1 MQIKKHDYV
10 KINAIQSLEFGF
22 YFLAGDI
29 LVFSFFSSKGYF
41 SAFGIFFFFFER
53 KFTTL
58 SINRVLYWC
67 FISSIVVFIQLNIF
81 ANLAISA
88 DNGTITN
95 ENGSEIIFSTV
106 ITGTSI
112 LIIIIILSVI
122 KWRMEKRS
130 VYLLDQEVG
139 A

>member
-1 MQIKKHDYV
+1 MIMSKSMRSKAWSLDFISWQETSLFSV
-10 KINAIQSLEFGF
+10 FFIQGL
-22 YFLAGDI
+22 LQCLWD
-29 LVFSFFSSKGYF
+29 
-41 SAFGIFFFFFER
+41 FFFFFER

>member
-1 MQIKKHDYV
+1 MSKSMRSK
-10 KINAIQSLEFGF
+10 AWSLDFISWQET
-22 YFLAGDI
+22 
-29 LVFSFFSSKGYF
+29 SFFSVFFIQGLLQCLW
-41 SAFGIFFFFFER
+41 AFFFYFER

-95 ENGSEIIFSTV
+95 ENRSEIIFSTV

>member
-29 LVFSFFSSKGYF
+29 LVFSFFHPRATSVPLGF
-41 SAFGIFFFFFER
+41 FFFFFER

-112 LIIIIILSVI
+112 LIIIFILSVI

>member
-1 MQIKKHDYV
+1 MIQIKKHDYV

-29 LVFSFFSSKGYF
+29 LVFNFFHPR
-41 SAFGIFFFFFER
+41 ATLVPLGIFFFFER

>member
-1 MQIKKHDYV
+1 MIQIKKHDYV

-29 LVFSFFSSKGYF
+29 LVFSFFHPRATSVPL
-41 SAFGIFFFFFER
+41 GIFFFFER

>member
-29 LVFSFFSSKGYF
+29 LVFSFFHPRATSVPL
-41 SAFGIFFFFFER
+41 GIFFFFER

-58 SINRVLYWC
+58 SINRLLYWC
-67 FISSIVVFIQLNIF
+67 FISSRVFFIQLNIF

-95 ENGSEIIFSTV
+95 ENGSKIIFSIV

-112 LIIIIILSVI
+112 LIIIFILSVI

>member
-1 MQIKKHDYV
+1 MIQIKKHDYV

-29 LVFSFFSSKGYF
+29 LVFSFFHPRATSVPL
-41 SAFGIFFFFFER
+41 GIFFFFER

-112 LIIIIILSVI
+112 LIIIFILSVI

>member
-1 MQIKKHDYV
+1 MMQIKKHDYV

-29 LVFSFFSSKGYF
+29 LVFSFFHPRATSVSL
-41 SAFGIFFFFFER
+41 GIFFFLKENSPPFQL
-53 KFTTL
+53 TVCSTGAL
-58 SINRVLYWC
+58 SLAEYFLYNW
-67 FISSIVVFIQLNIF
+67 IF
-81 ANLAISA
+81 LLNLAISA

-112 LIIIIILSVI
+112 LIIIFILSVI

>member
-1 MQIKKHDYV
+1 MSKSMRSKAWSLDFISWQETSLFSV
-10 KINAIQSLEFGF
+10 FFIQGL
-22 YFLAGDI
+22 LQCLWD
-29 LVFSFFSSKGYF
+29 
-41 SAFGIFFFFFER
+41 FFFFFER

>member
-1 MQIKKHDYV
+1 MIMSKSMRSK
-10 KINAIQSLEFGF
+10 AWSLDFISWQET
-22 YFLAGDI
+22 
-29 LVFSFFSSKGYF
+29 SFFSVFFIQGLLQCLW
-41 SAFGIFFFFFER
+41 AFFFYFER

>member
-1 MQIKKHDYV
+1 MSKSMQSKAWSLDFISWQETSLFSV
-10 KINAIQSLEFGF
+10 FFIQGL
-22 YFLAGDI
+22 LQCLWA
-29 LVFSFFSSKGYF
+29 
-41 SAFGIFFFFFER
+41 FFFFFLKENSPP
-53 KFTTL
+53 FQLTVCSTGAL
-58 SINRVLYWC
+58 SLAEYFLYNW
-67 FISSIVVFIQLNIF
+67 IF
-81 ANLAISA
+81 LLNLAISA

-112 LIIIIILSVI
+112 LIIIFILSVI